1 MTVDAPAFRPPLVA
15 ILRGIRPHEVEAHV
29 AALIGAGLAAIEIPL
44 NSPDWA
50 SGICHAVR
58 AAGDAAWIGGG
69 TVLRPED
76 ADRLVELGAR
86 FAVTPNTRP
95 ALIRHAAARGL
106 PVLAGCATASEA
118 FNALEAGARMLKL
131 FPASVYGPG
140 LARALRAVLP
150 PVPLYAVGGITPRNL
165 GGFLAAGCD
174 GAGLG
179 GELYRAGQPP
189 DLTARAA
196 RAFVAAWQDARP

>member
-1 MTVDAPAFRPPLVA
+1 MTAVPAFHPPLVA

-29 AALIGAGLAAIEIPL
+29 AALIEAGFTAIEIPL
-44 NSPDWA
+44 NSPDWTTSTGA
-50 SGICHAVR
+50 AVR
-58 AAGDAAWIGGG
+58 IAGDAAWIGGG
-69 TVLRPED
+69 TVLRPGD
-76 ADRLVELGAR
+76 VDRLIDLGAR

-95 ALIRHAAARGL
+95 PLLRHAAARGL
-106 PVLAGCATASEA
+106 PVMAGCATASEA
-118 FNALEAGARMLKL
+118 FDALEAGAPMLKL

-140 LARALRAVLP
+140 LVRALRAVLP
-150 PVPLYAVGGITPRNL
+150 PVPLYAVGGVTPRNL

-189 DLTARAA
+189 DATIHSA
-196 RAFVAAWQDARP
+196 RAFVAAWQDARR